1 MTVLFHWHCLQMPQ
15 SRQLTVTLAI
25 LMTQPLY
32 ERQAGCL
39 PLVGAAIREL
49 LRWPQDSDVQII
61 LLFGCAN
68 QHQASIAGYN
78 CSGCARREQIDSGA
92 AYRACTELLVQ
103 L

>member
-1 MTVLFHWHCLQMPQ
+1 LDGFLFGWLGGWGFVTVNSFCFL
-15 SRQLTVTLAI
+15 
-25 LMTQPLY
+25 
-32 ERQAGCL
+32 L
-39 PLVGAAIREL
+39 PMVA
-49 LRWPQDSDVQII
+49 
-61 LLFGCAN
+61 LFGCAN